1 MPVRPVA
8 AGAAAIMALVLAAG
22 QARADAPDAAPPGD
36 SPDADGGAPPPDAGE
51 VPADAGALG
60 HGVPALQSV
69 RERSPGP
76 PVPIIIAPAPPREPP
91 PPPGAPHRPML
102 LGEIKAQLR
111 GAFIVNLCYNDGT
124 LFPGSFAYYAL
135 PEKVS
140 RAQFFVSPSNTVV
153 GFKMSG
159 LSFGSA
165 EITGAMDVNLRSP
178 QPLVTPNSL
187 LPQFY
192 DVHMQLEF
200 EHWKLIVGQY
210 PDVMLPVVPDT
221 TNSYPAGYVPGA
233 LGYVSPQVRVD
244 VRVPVGR
251 RFQAIAQASINRP
264 LQTFQLTQDLA
275 GRQAGIPDVQGR
287 VAFAFGQS
295 EHPWERPFE
304 IGVSSHYGRRRVG
317 VLSTLDEVT
326 FRTWSVAADLRLWLP
341 TRTLIK
347 GRIYQGRMLG
357 DFAAGIFQS
366 VNTTTLQSIRAKG
379 LWLEVQQRLTDRW
392 RATIGYGRDDPND
405 ADLSPWSGKD
415 LGDGSRSL
423 NQEAFI
429 NLLWD
434 VTKTIGFGGE
444 ASRWST
450 SYKDA
455 PTTKIWRG
463 DVLFYL
469 RF

>member
-1 MPVRPVA
+1 
-8 AGAAAIMALVLAAG
+8 
-22 QARADAPDAAPPGD
+22 
-36 SPDADGGAPPPDAGE
+36 
-51 VPADAGALG
+51 
-60 HGVPALQSV
+60 
-69 RERSPGP
+69 
-76 PVPIIIAPAPPREPP
+76 VPIIIAPPP
-91 PPPGAPHRPML
+91 PELPPAPGERKRPML
-102 LGEIKAQLR
+102 HGEIKTQLR

-140 RAQFFVSPSNTVV
+140 RSQFFVSPSNTVV

-159 LSFGSA
+159 LSFGDA
-165 EITGAMDVNLRSP
+165 AITGAMDVNLRSP
-178 QPLVTPNSL
+178 QPLLTPNSL

-192 DVHMQLEF
+192 DVYLQLEF
-200 EHWKLIVGQY
+200 ERWRIVVGQY
-210 PDVMLPVVPDT
+210 PDVILPVVPDT

-233 LGYVSPQVRVD
+233 LGYVSPQVRID

-251 RFQAIAQASINRP
+251 RFQAIAQVSANRP
-264 LQTFQLTQDLA
+264 LQTFQITPDLA
-275 GRQAGIPDVQGR
+275 GRQAGVPDVQGR

-295 EHPWERPFE
+295 DKPWERPFE

-326 FRTWSVAADLRLWLP
+326 FRTWSVAGDLRLWLP

-347 GRIYQGRMLG
+347 GRVYMGRMLG
-357 DFAAGIFQS
+357 DFTAGIFQS
-366 VNTTTLQSIRAKG
+366 VNTMTLQSIRAKG
-379 LWLEVQQRLTDRW
+379 LWAEVQQGISDRW
-392 RATIGYGRDDPND
+392 RATVGYGRDDPND
-405 ADLSPWSGKD
+405 ADLEPWSGKD

-423 NQEAFI
+423 NQEAFL
-429 NLLWD
+429 NVLWD
-434 VTKTIGFGGE
+434 VTKTIGCGAEG
-444 ASRWST
+444 SRWST

-463 DVLFYL
+463 DFLFYL